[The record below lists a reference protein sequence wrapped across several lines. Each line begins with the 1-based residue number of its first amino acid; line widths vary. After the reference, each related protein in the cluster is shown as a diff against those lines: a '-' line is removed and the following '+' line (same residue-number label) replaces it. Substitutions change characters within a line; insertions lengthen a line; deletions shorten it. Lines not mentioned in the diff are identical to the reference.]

1 MLKDKIQ
8 QRLTEQRRTVKDLA
22 KHIGM
27 SDTAIRNIYS
37 RDSCELSTLRKIAEF
52 FDVPVTDFLEESDIS
67 ITIRDVEKSFNPGQN
82 DTETIKKLTDIIE
95 NQRKQIE
102 KLTDQV
108 IALSTKN

>member
-8 QRLTEQRRTVKDLA
+8 DHLKAHRRTVKELSE
-22 KHIGM
+22 HIGM

-37 RDSCELSTLRKIAEF
+37 RDSCELSTLRKIADF
-52 FDVPVTDFLEESDIS
+52 FHAPVTEFLEESDIKIS
-67 ITIRDVEKSFNPGQN
+67 IRDVEKSFNPGQN
-82 DTETIKKLTDIIE
+82 DSETIKSLTDIIE

-108 IALSTKN
+108 IELSRGK